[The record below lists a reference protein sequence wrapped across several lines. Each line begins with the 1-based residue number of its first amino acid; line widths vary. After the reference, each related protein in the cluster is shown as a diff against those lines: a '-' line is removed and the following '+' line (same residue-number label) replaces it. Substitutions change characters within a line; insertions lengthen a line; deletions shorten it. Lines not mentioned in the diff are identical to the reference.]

1 MLLRVVVFWGPY
13 DQRYRMAPK
22 NTLFT

>member
-1 MLLRVVVFWGPY
+1 LRVVVFWGPY